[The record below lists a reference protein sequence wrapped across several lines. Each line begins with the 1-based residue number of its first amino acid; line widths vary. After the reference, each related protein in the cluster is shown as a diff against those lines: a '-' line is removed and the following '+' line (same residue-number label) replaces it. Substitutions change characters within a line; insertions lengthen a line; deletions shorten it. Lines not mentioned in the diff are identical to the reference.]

1 MSELNPEKEKYL
13 LLNPKSEQGKS
24 KYLVSKSFQRDINL
38 NTNNN
43 DASSCTFWA
52 FTIWITMKDLWH
64 INLISTSNLHHT
76 VEEIQV

>member
-1 MSELNPEKEKYL
+1 MNELNPEKEKYL

-43 DASSCTFWA
+43 DASNCTFSA
-52 FTIWITMKDLWH
+52 FTM
-64 INLISTSNLHHT
+64 
-76 VEEIQV
+76 